1 MLFSSKEFKLLT
13 KIKSLGDVQKSLQQL
28 EKKINEL
35 SESTNSTAGG
45 EVDDAKGKSG
55 DIKITKGKDNA
66 YTFEIKTE
74 DGWKTP
80 VIGNSAITFKDK
92 PAAIS
97 APKVESIDE
106 IESADSTTG
115 DVKAKKVIFDEKAD
129 KFILARPDYDSGWN
143 SVNRLDTTRLLTLTH
158 DIASPTLFKWMVKD
172 SYGDNAGNAARNVI
186 FEPQSFVYTSY
197 GSSHAWIGVNYY
209 VGSETAVFESHNGEY
224 MHHEYTAAGGHEVWN
239 RMDVR
244 LLLWK

>member
-45 EVDDAKGKSG
+45 EVDDTKGKSG

-129 KFILARPDYDSGWN
+129 KFVLSRPDYESDWTDVTNATNYDFTHNLGTKIFKLVQIIFKDDSDRIFYPGVWISEQGTADPGLYAYAKTDDIMEIATGN
-143 SVNRLDTTRLLTLTH
+143 TNIYEYDNTTLNT
-158 DIASPTLFKWMVKD
+158 
-172 SYGDNAGNAARNVI
+172 N
-186 FEPQSFVYTSY
+186 FEHVSD
-197 GSSHAWIGVNYY
+197 
-209 VGSETAVFESHNGEY
+209 
-224 MHHEYTAAGGHEVWN
+224 GHIKV
-239 RMDVR
+239 M
-244 LLLWK
+244 LWK